1 MRCDIKKKTEQVRK
15 VLIKQ
20 ANVGMG
26 PKKQLNKEGMT
37 PQHVYTNPTSWVIFC
52 NHTHTHTHARIQ
64 YMPH

>member
-1 MRCDIKKKTEQVRK
+1 
-15 VLIKQ
+15 
-20 ANVGMG
+20 MG